1 MKRFLGNTIFGI
13 YAIIAIFVTIC
24 LLSYNQFKVTEF
36 GEYSLII
43 INNNSLQP
51 TYNSG
56 DLAIINGAEKID
68 IGDEVFFYNTETE
81 GVGISIAKVTN
92 IEEVDRNEKTYT
104 LTGDYKISSD
114 YIIGNINGSA
124 KMPVVGNVLGFL
136 ESKWGFL
143 LLIVFPSLLAFIY
156 QITVVYSE
164 IRGVKED
171 EEDEEESEIEEKA
184 PKAKKVRN

>member
-1 MKRFLGNTIFGI
+1 MKKFLGNTLFGI

-24 LLSYNQFKVTEF
+24 LLSYNQYKITEF
-36 GEYSLII
+36 GDYSLII

-51 TYNSG
+51 EFNSG
-56 DLAIINGAEKID
+56 DLAIINGKENINV
-68 IGDEVFFYNTETE
+68 GDEIFFYNTDSEDIE
-81 GVGISIAKVTN
+81 ISLAKVTN
-92 IEEVDRNEKTYT
+92 IEKVDKEEVTYT

-114 YIIGNINGSA
+114 YVMGNINGSA

-136 ESKWGFL
+136 ESRWGFL

-164 IRGVKED
+164 IKEIK
-171 EEDEEESEIEEKA
+171 EEERLEETKKDDTQSKQKA
-184 PKAKKVRN
+184 NV

>member
-1 MKRFLGNTIFGI
+1 MKKFLGNTLFGI

-24 LLSYNQFKVTEF
+24 LLSYNQYKITEF
-36 GEYSLII
+36 GDYSLII

-51 TYNSG
+51 EFNSG
-56 DLAIINGAEKID
+56 DLAIINGKENINV
-68 IGDEVFFYNTETE
+68 GDEIFFYNTDSEDIE
-81 GVGISIAKVTN
+81 ISLAKVTN
-92 IEEVDRNEKTYT
+92 IEKVDKEEVTYT

-114 YIIGNINGSA
+114 YVIGNINGSA

-136 ESKWGFL
+136 ESRWGFL

-164 IRGVKED
+164 IKEIK
-171 EEDEEESEIEEKA
+171 EEERLKETKKDDTQSKQKA
-184 PKAKKVRN
+184 NV

>member
-1 MKRFLGNTIFGI
+1 MKKFLGNTLFGI

-24 LLSYNQFKVTEF
+24 LLSYNQYKITEF
-36 GEYSLII
+36 GDYSLII

-51 TYNSG
+51 EFNSG
-56 DLAIINGAEKID
+56 DLAIINGKENINV
-68 IGDEVFFYNTETE
+68 GDEIFFYNTDSEDIE
-81 GVGISIAKVTN
+81 ISLAKVTN
-92 IEEVDRNEKTYT
+92 IEKVDKEEVTYT

-114 YIIGNINGSA
+114 YVIGNINGSA

-136 ESKWGFL
+136 ESRWGFL

-164 IRGVKED
+164 IKEIK
-171 EEDEEESEIEEKA
+171 EEERLEETEKDDTQSKQKA
-184 PKAKKVRN
+184 NV